1 MIDDKCSGIAT
12 AEEQNLEAERFIEE
26 LDASQLHRLLHLNSG
41 TLSNVLKPLKGEGGY
56 QS

>member
-26 LDASQLHRLLHLNSG
+26 LDASNKKAIFTTAH
-41 TLSNVLKPLKGEGGY
+41 
-56 QS
+56 